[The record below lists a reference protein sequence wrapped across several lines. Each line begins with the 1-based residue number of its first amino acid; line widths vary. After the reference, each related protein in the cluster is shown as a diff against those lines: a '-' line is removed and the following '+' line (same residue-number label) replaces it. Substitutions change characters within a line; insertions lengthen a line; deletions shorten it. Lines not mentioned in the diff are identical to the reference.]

1 MLPSKIIY
9 SERTILRQLTEADA
23 ADFYALNADEE
34 VLKYTG
40 DKSFK
45 NIEEAREF
53 LRNYNQYKLYG
64 VGRMAVIDKTSGKLM
79 GWCGL
84 KYHEQS
90 NEFDIGFRFFKHY
103 WNMGY
108 ATETA
113 KACIEY
119 EQEIHQMKRMIGRA
133 MLANKASLKV
143 LQKLG
148 FEFHAHVNFDGH
160 EGAIYE
166 RLF

>member
-40 DKSFK
+40 DMPFK

-90 NEFDIGFRFFKHY
+90 NEFDIGFRF
-103 WNMGY
+103 
-108 ATETA
+108 
-113 KACIEY
+113 
-119 EQEIHQMKRMIGRA
+119 GRPGGNDA
-133 MLANKASLKV
+133 RCRDQRPLDRPRSRGRPAPEREPRGIAPRSAQCHCAV
-143 LQKLG
+143 LLLNDDPEMVLG
-148 FEFHAHVNFDGH
+148 DPT
-160 EGAIYE
+160 
-166 RLF
+166 R